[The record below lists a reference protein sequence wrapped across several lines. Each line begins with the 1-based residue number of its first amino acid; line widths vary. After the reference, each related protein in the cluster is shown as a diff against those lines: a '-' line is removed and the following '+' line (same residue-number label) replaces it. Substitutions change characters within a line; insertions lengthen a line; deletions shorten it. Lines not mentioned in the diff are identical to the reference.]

1 MKEIEAVEPGGEEK
15 EQEKAGKHFDTG
27 QAASGGGG
35 D

>member
-1 MKEIEAVEPGGEEK
+1 MKQIKDVEPGGKGK

-35 D
+35 N